1 MLFHIYLGLK
11 FLLFWV
17 FKMED
22 KFSAFVKNLGIEN
35 IDKDLL
41 LKALSHSS
49 YTKEQNINK
58 LNSYERLEFL
68 GDSVLKL
75 VSSKYLYEKYPDF
88 LEGDLTKIRS
98 ILVSDATLSKFA
110 IDLKFQDVI
119 LLSGAERK
127 DGGANKKM
135 ILACAF
141 ESLLGAIFLTYG
153 YEFCEKFL
161 SEIIKNEVE
170 VLAKNLDN
178 LNPKGKLQEL
188 LQSKGK
194 ELPKYVI
201 VEEIGA
207 AHNRT
212 FVCEVI
218 IDGIPYA
225 RASASS
231 KKEAEAKVAQIA
243 YEKME
248 KNFE

>member
-1 MLFHIYLGLK
+1 MTDNISSFAK
-11 FLLFWV
+11 
-17 FKMED
+17 K
-22 KFSAFVKNLGIEN
+22 LGIAK
-35 IDKDLL
+35 IDRDLL
-41 LKALSHSS
+41 IKALSHSS
-49 YTKEQNINK
+49 YTKEQNISK

-75 VSSKYLYEKYPDF
+75 VSSKYLYEKYPEF
-88 LEGDLTKIRS
+88 QEGDLTKIRS

-110 IDLKFQDVI
+110 IELKFQDVI
-119 LLSGAERK
+119 LLSEAERK

-161 SEIIKNEVE
+161 SKIIKNEVGD
-170 VLAKNLDN
+170 LAKNLDE

-201 VEEIGA
+201 VDELGA
-207 AHNRT
+207 AHNKT
-212 FVCEVI
+212 FVCEVV
-218 IDGIPYA
+218 IDGIVYA
-225 RASASS
+225 QASASS
-231 KKEAEAKVAQIA
+231 KKEAEAKVALLA
-243 YEKME
+243 YQKME
-248 KNFE
+248 KYFE